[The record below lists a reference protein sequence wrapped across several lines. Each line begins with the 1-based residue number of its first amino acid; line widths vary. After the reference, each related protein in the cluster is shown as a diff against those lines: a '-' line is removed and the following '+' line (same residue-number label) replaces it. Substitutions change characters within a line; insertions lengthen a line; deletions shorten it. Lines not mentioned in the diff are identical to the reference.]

1 MLDSHTRLTL
11 QETGDELG
19 LLPLH
24 RPRQEGA
31 ASSAKGRGLRGDG
44 EGVGGA

>member
-19 LLPLH
+19 LLLLH

-31 ASSAKGRGLRGDG
+31 TSSAKGRGLRGDG